1 MNYKSAHSPLARHV
15 QNQSRITPMRRICSF
30 TDFYS
35 VWLDSLRLPGAIIV
49 TDYLLL
55 EAILRRIGANTIHV
69 SFTTEFFRTRIYRIQ
84 ADKIDIN
91 R

>member
-1 MNYKSAHSPLARHV
+1 
-15 QNQSRITPMRRICSF
+15 MRRICSF

-55 EAILRRIGANTIHV
+55 ETILRRLGANTIHV

-91 R
+91 VVLPSR

>member
-1 MNYKSAHSPLARHV
+1 
-15 QNQSRITPMRRICSF
+15 MRLISSF
-30 TDFYS
+30 KYFYS
-35 VWLDSLRLPGAIIV
+35 VCLDSLRLPGAIIV
-49 TDYLLL
+49 TDYLVL

-69 SFTTEFFRTRIYRIQ
+69 SFTTEFFRMRIYRIQ

>member
-1 MNYKSAHSPLARHV
+1 MDFNIESRCDESVL
-15 QNQSRITPMRRICSF
+15 SRIFIVCCWIP
-30 TDFYS
+30 
-35 VWLDSLRLPGAIIV
+35 LRLPGAIIV

-55 EAILRRIGANTIHV
+55 ETILRRLGANTIHV

-91 R
+91 VVLPSR

>member
-1 MNYKSAHSPLARHV
+1 
-15 QNQSRITPMRRICSF
+15 MRRICSF

-55 EAILRRIGANTIHV
+55 EAILRRIGANKIRV
-69 SFTTEFFRTRIYRIQ
+69 RFTTEFFFEHGFIGFNSKF
-84 ADKIDIN
+84 AEECDAVA
-91 R
+91 